1 MKDGPGG
8 SEALWVVD
16 VKNGKGSVTNDAGV
30 FGFFVTSLCIAV
42 LSENAFYI
50 KKNLHGESILLQIS
64 IKTNFKCLGSGRF
77 IYLFSKDGLN

>member
-30 FGFFVTSLCIAV
+30 LNFVV
-42 LSENAFYI
+42 
-50 KKNLHGESILLQIS
+50 H
-64 IKTNFKCLGSGRF
+64 F
-77 IYLFSKDGLN
+77 IVYHCMCV